1 MSKAIICDRCK
12 AVCAEKSATHIA
24 TKDAFVSTQL
34 DLCTECAIE
43 FRKFIYGKK
52 KEVQDEAD

>member
-43 FRKFIYGKK
+43 FREFIYGKK
-52 KEVQDEAD
+52 KEVQE